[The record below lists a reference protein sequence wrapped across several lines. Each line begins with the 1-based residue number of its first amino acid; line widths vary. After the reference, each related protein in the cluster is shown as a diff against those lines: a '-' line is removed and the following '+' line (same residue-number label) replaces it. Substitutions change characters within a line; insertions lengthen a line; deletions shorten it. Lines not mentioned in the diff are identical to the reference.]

1 MVYIYVKRVSGKNYY
16 YLRLSKR
23 LNGKQVVKDIA
34 YLGDDL
40 SALEKNIDSI
50 EKKYKDQIR
59 KSYKTIKRFLDSN
72 VYLEKIKE
80 MKIKSN
86 DYIKTDEFEQVE
98 ALKLHFNTHFLKL
111 DKETIKNTY
120 KNFLVEFAY
129 NTTSIE
135 GNTITLKEANKL
147 LREDLTPRE
156 RSPREIF
163 DLQNTQKVFF
173 YLIENN
179 FDLNH
184 ELIIE
189 IHDKL
194 IENIDA
200 RRGYRTHDIRVF
212 KSHFDASPA
221 KYVKTDM
228 DILIKWY
235 EQNKDKIHPL
245 ALAGMFHQK
254 FEKIHPF
261 SDGNGRTGR
270 MLMVYMLLKESF
282 PPIIIQKKNRAEY
295 LNALATADKSKPSSI
310 EPEYFKRLILYLA
323 NEYIESYWNT
333 FNV

>member
-1 MVYIYVKRVSGKNYY
+1 MVYIYVKHVGGKNYY

-23 LNGKQVVKDIA
+23 VNGKLVVKDVA

-40 SALEKNIDSI
+40 SKMEQIIDSL
-50 EKKYKDQIR
+50 EKKYRDQIR

-72 VYLEKIKE
+72 IYLEKIKK
-80 MKIKSN
+80 MKIKSIP
-86 DYIKTDEFEQVE
+86 YLEADELEQIE
-98 ALKLHFNTHFLKL
+98 ALKLHFNNHFLKL
-111 DKETIKNTY
+111 DRETIRNTY

-147 LREDLTPRE
+147 LREDLTPNE

-173 YLIENN
+173 YLIENE
-179 FDLNH
+179 FDLSH
-184 ELIIE
+184 ELIID

-194 IENIDA
+194 MENIDA
-200 RRGYRTHDIRVF
+200 RKGYRTHDIRVF

-235 EQNKDKIHPL
+235 KQHKGRIHPL
-245 ALAGMFHQK
+245 ALAGMLHQK

-270 MLMVYMLLKESF
+270 MLMVCMLLKEGF

-295 LNALATADKSKPSSI
+295 LRVLAIADKSNPSSI
-310 EPEYFKRLILYLA
+310 EPEHFKGLIKYLA
-323 NEYIESYWNT
+323 GEYLESYWNT

>member
-1 MVYIYVKRVSGKNYY
+1 MVYIYVKRVGGKNYY

-23 LNGKQVVKDIA
+23 VGGKLAVKDVA

-40 SALEKNIDSI
+40 TKIQQSLDNLEKR
-50 EKKYKDQIR
+50 YKDEIR
-59 KSYKTIKRFLDSN
+59 KSYKTLKRFLDSN
-72 VYLEKIKE
+72 IYLEKIKK
-80 MKIKSN
+80 MKIKN
-86 DYIKTDEFEQVE
+86 ILYLGAEELEQVE
-98 ALKLHFNTHFLKL
+98 ALKLHFNNHFLRL

-147 LREDLTPRE
+147 LREDLTPKE

-163 DLQNTQKVFF
+163 DLQNTQRVFF
-173 YLIENN
+173 YLLENE
-179 FDLNH
+179 FDLSH
-184 ELIIE
+184 EMIID

-194 IENIDA
+194 MKDIDA
-200 RRGYRTHDIRVF
+200 RKGYRTHDIRVF

-235 EQNKDKIHPL
+235 DKHKSKLYPL

-270 MLMVYMLLKESF
+270 MLMVYMLLKAGF

-295 LNALATADKSKPSSI
+295 LRALAIADRSNPSDI
-310 EPEYFKRLILYLA
+310 TPEYFIELIKYIA
-323 NEYIESYWNT
+323 SEYIENYWNS

>member
-1 MVYIYVKRVSGKNYY
+1 MVYIYVKRVGGKKYY
-16 YLRLSKR
+16 YLRMSKR
-23 LNGKQVVKDIA
+23 VNGKIVVKDVA

-40 SALEKNIDSI
+40 SKMEQTIDAL

-59 KSYKTIKRFLDSN
+59 KSYKTLKRFLDSN
-72 VYLEKIKE
+72 IYLEKIKK
-80 MKIKSN
+80 MKIKSIP
-86 DYIKTDEFEQVE
+86 YLEADELEQVE
-98 ALKLHFNTHFLKL
+98 ALRLHFNNHFLKL
-111 DKETIKNTY
+111 DRETIRDTY

-135 GNTITLKEANKL
+135 GNTITLREANKL
-147 LREDLTPRE
+147 LREDLTPEE

-173 YLIENN
+173 QLIENDI
-179 FDLNH
+179 DLSH
-184 ELIIE
+184 DLIID

-194 IENIDA
+194 MENIDA
-200 RRGYRTHDIRVF
+200 RMRYRTHDIRVF

-235 EQNKDKIHPL
+235 NQHRGKIHPL

-270 MLMVYMLLKESF
+270 MLMVYMLIKEGF
-282 PPIIIQKKNRAEY
+282 PPIIVQKKNRVEY
-295 LNALATADKSKPSSI
+295 LRVLAIADRSSPSGI
-310 EPEYFKRLILYLA
+310 EPEHFKGLIKYFASEYL
-323 NEYIESYWNT
+323 ESYWNT

>member
-1 MVYIYVKRVSGKNYY
+1 MVYIYVKHVGGKNYY

-23 LNGKQVVKDIA
+23 VNGKLVVKDVA

-40 SALEKNIDSI
+40 SKMEQIIDSL
-50 EKKYKDQIR
+50 EKKYRDQIR

-72 VYLEKIKE
+72 IYLEKIKK
-80 MKIKSN
+80 MKIKSIP
-86 DYIKTDEFEQVE
+86 YLEADELEQIE
-98 ALKLHFNTHFLKL
+98 ALKLHFNNHFLKL
-111 DKETIKNTY
+111 DRETIRNTY

-147 LREDLTPRE
+147 LREDLTPNE

-173 YLIENN
+173 YLIENE
-179 FDLNH
+179 FDLSH
-184 ELIIE
+184 ELIID

-194 IENIDA
+194 MENIDA
-200 RRGYRTHDIRVF
+200 RKGYRTHDIRVF

-235 EQNKDKIHPL
+235 KQHKGRIHPL
-245 ALAGMFHQK
+245 ALAGMLHQK

-270 MLMVYMLLKESF
+270 MLMVYMLLKEGF
-282 PPIIIQKKNRAEY
+282 PPIIIQKKNRADY
-295 LNALATADKSKPSSI
+295 LRVLAIADKSNPSSI
-310 EPEYFKRLILYLA
+310 EPEHFKGLIKYLA
-323 NEYIESYWNT
+323 GEYMESYWNT

>member
-1 MVYIYVKRVSGKNYY
+1 MVYIYVKHVGGKDYY

-23 LNGKQVVKDIA
+23 VDGKLVVKDIA

-40 SALEKNIDSI
+40 SKLEQTIDSL
-50 EKKYKDQIR
+50 EKKYKEDIR

-72 VYLEKIKE
+72 IYLEKIKKK
-80 MKIKSN
+80 KIKRIPYLESS
-86 DYIKTDEFEQVE
+86 ELEQVE
-98 ALKLHFNTHFLKL
+98 ALKLHFNSHFLKL
-111 DKETIKNTY
+111 DKETVKNTY

-147 LREDLTPRE
+147 LREDLTPNE

-173 YLIENN
+173 YLVENE
-179 FDLNH
+179 FELSH

-194 IENIDA
+194 MENIDV
-200 RRGYRTHDIRVF
+200 RKGYRTHDIRVF

-221 KYVKTDM
+221 KYVRTDM

-235 EQNKDKIHPL
+235 NQHKEKIHPL

-270 MLMVYMLLKESF
+270 MLMVYMLLKAGF
-282 PPIIIQKKNRAEY
+282 PPIIIQKKNRADY
-295 LNALATADKSKPSSI
+295 LRVLAVADKSSPSGL
-310 EPEYFKRLILYLA
+310 EPEHFNGLINYLA
-323 NEYIESYWNT
+323 GEYMETYWNT